1 VNKNDLK
8 KLIKPLVKECINEVL
23 IEEGLLS
30 NVVAEVA
37 KGMQQSMIVESAPP
51 TRQKDFD
58 EDLRMR
64 RQTTDTRKKLQEH
77 RAKMMESVGKDAYN
91 GVNLFEGTEAITNY
105 EAAPKGSSQGAVD
118 LGDQRD
124 SGVDIS
130 SLVGQSSAIWQAIK

>member
-1 VNKNDLK
+1 
-8 KLIKPLVKECINEVL
+8 
-23 IEEGLLS
+23 
-30 NVVAEVA
+30 
-37 KGMQQSMIVESAPP
+37 
-51 TRQKDFD
+51 
-58 EDLRMR
+58 
-64 RQTTDTRKKLQEH
+64 
-77 RAKMMESVGKDAYN
+77 MMESVGKDAYN